1 MKVSNYSEGKGRRNQ
16 KRRQLDKEGD
26 LWIEIID
33 IILRFKLEC
42 HYMRK
47 I

>member
-1 MKVSNYSEGKGRRNQ
+1 MNVSNFSDGKGRRNQ
-16 KRRQLDKEGD
+16 KRRLLDIEGD

-33 IILRFKLEC
+33 IQFK
-42 HYMRK
+42 